1 MRSLPLSLAALFLVM
16 SASVSEAKQASPKSQ
31 GNGVAQLQRG
41 LQVIASSAGP
51 PAKTID
57 RDQGDDNASLRAIL
71 VVCSKS
77 TPAARRA
84 AICPVSVSPD

>member
-16 SASVSEAKQASPKSQ
+16 SASTAEAKKPPSQSQ
-31 GNGVAQLQRG
+31 GNGVAPLLRS
-41 LQVIASSAGP
+41 LQVIMNSAGP

-57 RDQGDDNASLRAIL
+57 RDQGDDNASLRAIQ

-77 TPAARRA
+77 TPAARRS
-84 AICPVSVSPD
+84 AICPVSASPD